1 ELLEKDRQIFE
12 LQTKVHESEGIVK
25 QHNETRLKL
34 ETLEEEIQMWERYYS
49 QWVKTNEDNK
59 KLSNGIIF
67 RDKIIKAL
75 SRKLEDVTEKRRMLS
90 SALQEN
96 NMMLQSLKKKAE
108 SHYSEEKE
116 YKKILEFH
124 KNISE
129 EKIAAIQQK

>member
-1 ELLEKDRQIFE
+1 M
-12 LQTKVHESEGIVK
+12 K

-34 ETLEEEIQMWERYYS
+34 ETLEEEIQMWERNFS
-49 QWVKTNEDNK
+49 QWVKTNEANK

-75 SRKLEDVTEKRRMLS
+75 SRKLEDVTEKKRILS
-90 SALQEN
+90 SSLQEN

-108 SHYSEEKE
+108 SHYSEERE

-129 EKIAAIQQK
+129 EKISAIQQKYQTIKDINILLEEKLKNK

>member
-1 ELLEKDRQIFE
+1 M
-12 LQTKVHESEGIVK
+12 K

-129 EKIAAIQQK
+129 EKIAAIQQKYQTIKDINALLEEKLKNK